1 MSNKTR
7 PYHIIDL
14 PQARRDTPNMI
25 DIIWWK
31 HWIYGL
37 LEVDVTFPRKL
48 IREYEARSEEQLS
61 FTGYL
66 VYCLARA
73 VDEDKSVHACL
84 KGNKQLVV
92 FDDVDVLVMI
102 ERQMGETRAPMGHV
116 VRAANRRSYME
127 INREIW
133 EVQGRSAPPGKGIPP
148 LMHRL
153 MLSPWPLSRLLISL
167 MRFYMRRWPEGMAS
181 KGGTVGIT
189 AVGMFGEHS
198 GWGIT
203 PNGHSLDLVVGTISR
218 KPACVGDRIEPR
230 EILNLTVAF
239 DHDVVDGAPA
249 ARFVERLVDLIES
262 GYGLPEEKQTY
273 PANTNPIAEVL
284 TTVPVNSTGDD

>member
-1 MSNKTR
+1 
-7 PYHIIDL
+7 
-14 PQARRDTPNMI
+14 MI

-37 LEVDVTFPRKL
+37 LEVDVTLPKKL
-48 IREYEARSEEQLS
+48 IKEYEDRSEEELS

-66 VYCLARA
+66 AYCLARA
-73 VDEDKSVHACL
+73 VDEDKLVHAFL

-92 FDDVDVLVMI
+92 FDDVEVLIMI
-102 ERQMGETRAPMGHV
+102 ERQMGETRAAMGHV

-127 INREIW
+127 INREIR
-133 EVQGRSAPPGKGIPP
+133 EVQARPVPPSKGIPP
-148 LMHRL
+148 LMRRL
-153 MLSPWPLSRLLISL
+153 MLLPWPLSRLLISL
-167 MRFYMRRWPEGMAS
+167 MRFYMRWWPEGLAS

-262 GYGLPEEKQTY
+262 GDGLPEEPQVDFSGTD
-273 PANTNPIAEVL
+273 
-284 TTVPVNSTGDD
+284 PVVAALATAQASKTAAA